1 MEQTCLAAPAAHK
14 ENERIMHLWH
24 KKTLWGLALVGVL
37 VLGSVIVT
45 LVLTAG
51 SPRTNS
57 ANGAEPAASGD
68 GTLAV
73 KTIRPK
79 CDPSFALS
87 VQEPA
92 QVMPYYLAELEAQ
105 VAGRVEFI
113 RKAAGS
119 PVKAGELLAKVAVP
133 DLDQDVALKQAVVE
147 QKQKEWELAQ
157 KNVRIAKAAVTA
169 AENNIEVKKA
179 EVDVADSIRNYREK
193 EYTRLQRLI
202 QGGGATQQ
210 IVDEQEQNYLAA
222 VGDVNRAKKAVL
234 KAKSDLAEA
243 QAKLE
248 AADADVKLKQALI
261 TAAEKDRDKAQALAN
276 YSAIRS
282 NFDGQVKR
290 RHADPGSLV
299 RVGESVLTVQR
310 TDIVTVT
317 MKVPDTFAPYVGP
330 DTEAVIELSKL
341 PGQLIHGKV
350 TRFSPSLQT
359 AENDHTMLVE
369 VDLYNGTEKEYQDF
383 LATENAK
390 KAPQAPF
397 DDLKEGPLP
406 LFPKVTGQKA
416 VTEPGRLIPGMY
428 GLMRLVFRKLP
439 QVFLVPSDAIVREGG
454 TPYLYLVKGG
464 KAVRVQVAVEVDDQK
479 LAKVSVIENVGREE
493 VRRPLTGDEEIVY
506 SNQGELSDGQ
516 AVKTIPIDWQPRE

>member
-1 MEQTCLAAPAAHK
+1 MQLLHK
-14 ENERIMHLWH
+14 R
-24 KKTLWGLALVGVL
+24 TLWGLALAGAL
-37 VLGSVIVT
+37 VLGSVVAA
-45 LVLTAG
+45 VLLNAG
-51 SPRTNS
+51 SPRAS
-57 ANGAEPAASGD
+57 FANGAEPADVGNGAV
-68 GTLAV
+68 AV

-79 CDPSFALS
+79 CDPAFSLS

-92 QVMPYYLAELEAQ
+92 QVAPYYLSELEAE
-105 VAGRVEFI
+105 VAGPIDFI

-119 PVKAGELLAKVAVP
+119 PVKAGKLLAKVAVP
-133 DLDQDVALKQAVVE
+133 DLDQDVALKQAIVE
-147 QKQKEWELAQ
+147 QKRKELELAQ
-157 KNVRIAKAAVTA
+157 KNVRIAKAGVTA
-169 AENNIEVKKA
+169 AENNIAVKKA
-179 EVDVADSIRNYREK
+179 EVDVADAMRNYREK
-193 EYTRLQRLI
+193 EYTRLQKLI

-222 VGDVNRAKKAVL
+222 LADVTRAKNAVL
-234 KAKSDLAEA
+234 KAKSDLSEA

-248 AADADVKLKQALI
+248 AADADVDLKKALI

-276 YSAIRS
+276 YSEIKS
-282 NFDGQVKR
+282 KFDGQVKE
-290 RHADPGSLV
+290 RHTDPGSFV
-299 RVGESVLTVQR
+299 RVGQTVLTVQR

-317 MKVPDTFAPYVGP
+317 MKVPDTFASYVSRE
-330 DTEAVIELSKL
+330 TEAIIELNKL

-416 VTEPGRLIPGMY
+416 ATEPSRLIPGMY
-428 GLMRLVFRKLP
+428 GRMRLVFRKLP
-439 QVFLVPSDAIVREGG
+439 QAFLLPSDAIIREGG
-454 TPYLYLVKGG
+454 TPYIYMAKGG
-464 KAVRVQVAVEVDDQK
+464 KAVRVAVVVEVDDQK
-479 LAKVSVIENVGREE
+479 LARVNVIEKVGGEE
-493 VRRPLTGDEEIVY
+493 VQRPLTGDEEIIY

-516 AVKTIPIDWQPRE
+516 PVKTIPIDWRPQD